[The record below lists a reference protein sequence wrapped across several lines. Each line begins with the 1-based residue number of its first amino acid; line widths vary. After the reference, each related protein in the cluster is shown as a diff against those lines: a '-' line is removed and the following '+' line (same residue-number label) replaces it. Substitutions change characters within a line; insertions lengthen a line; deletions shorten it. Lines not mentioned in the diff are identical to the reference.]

1 MEPLPDQKFWP
12 MTLAFSG
19 AHMGLP
25 DPKTEPV
32 VLLKFGVQS
41 VAPPNHTAQ
50 HEAPSDFEA
59 LPVAPPECEVQ
70 QVAPSSWGEH
80 PEASLT
86 QEQIRSPA
94 HSPT

>member
-1 MEPLPDQKFWP
+1 MEALPNQKSWP

-19 AHMGLP
+19 AHKGLP
-25 DPKTEPV
+25 DLKTEPV
-32 VLLKFGVQS
+32 VLLKFRVQS
-41 VAPPNHTAQ
+41 VAPNHTAQ

-70 QVAPSSWGEH
+70 QVSPSCWGEH

-94 HSPT
+94 HGPT